1 MQAVSIKFFKKGK
14 LKDFGVGG
22 GCDIKVIVVCILG
35 NKFQE
40 GAKLNLARRVNGF
53 PSMKPCN
60 CQMLPLDKIAKLN
73 FNYNR

>member
-1 MQAVSIKFFKKGK
+1 MQAVSRKFFKKGK

-40 GAKLNLARRVNGF
+40 GAKLDLARRVNI
-53 PSMKPCN
+53 
-60 CQMLPLDKIAKLN
+60 PLNETMQLSNVASRQNSKT
-73 FNYNR
+73 